1 MDRIKSQVKEVTDA
15 VKKEIE
21 AVKAA
26 KAAEKERKEAQRNSE
41 REAREARATATT
53 AARLAERE
61 TSATKLVIAKQAA
74 REAREARA
82 AREAREARELMEK
95 PKEKVQLSLEDLM
108 KEYEI
113 EPGEAPILTEQE
125 AAEQASLQMAYDE
138 QQKLIRELQASTT
151 NRQRQSF
158 ARQAFDNRDKHG
170 AYYLDEFGGK
180 KRTIRKKNRKRT
192 KRTRTRHRK
201 NRTKTMRKKS
211 SKSRKSNKAR

>member
-21 AVKAA
+21 AVKAEA
-26 KAAEKERKEAQRNSE
+26 KAAEKKRKEAQRNSE

-61 TSATKLVIAKQAA
+61 TSATKLVIAKQ
-74 REAREARA
+74 A

-158 ARQAFDNRDKHG
+158 ARQAFDNRDKRG

-180 KRTIRKKNRKRT
+180 KRTIIKKNRKGI
-192 KRTRTRHRK
+192 KGTRQRK
-201 NRTKTMRKKS
+201 NRTRTMRKKS

>member
-21 AVKAA
+21 AVKAEA
-26 KAAEKERKEAQRNSE
+26 KAAEKKRKEAQRNSE
-41 REAREARATATT
+41 
-53 AARLAERE
+53 
-61 TSATKLVIAKQAA
+61 
-74 REAREARA
+74 
-82 AREAREARELMEK
+82 REAREARELMEK

-158 ARQAFDNRDKHG
+158 ARQAFDNRDKRG

-180 KRTIRKKNRKRT
+180 KRTIIKKNRKGI
-192 KRTRTRHRK
+192 KGTRQRK
-201 NRTKTMRKKS
+201 NRTRTMRKKS